1 MILLLPNISYSNGF
15 EKLDDKVLEGVLESL
30 ILEDNCRSMLKEQAP
45 EALEYYR
52 NKSKTSKTVDSWIKS
67 LDEEALNNLDEF
79 ANEVID
85 EWGDFGCIMAYGFL
99 YGVVAAESDNY

>member
-1 MILLLPNISYSNGF
+1 
-15 EKLDDKVLEGVLESL
+15 
-30 ILEDNCRSMLKEQAP
+30 
-45 EALEYYR
+45 
-52 NKSKTSKTVDSWIKS
+52 
-67 LDEEALNNLDEF
+67 NNLDEF